1 MESPKPSQ
9 MLIAKEIS
17 EALSESAR
25 LYNPI
30 SPWDEDKIPSSTFK
44 SFS

>member
-1 MESPKPSQ
+1 MEYPKPSQ

-25 LYNPI
+25 LHNPVY
-30 SPWDEDKIPSSTFK
+30 PLDEDKIPSSTFK